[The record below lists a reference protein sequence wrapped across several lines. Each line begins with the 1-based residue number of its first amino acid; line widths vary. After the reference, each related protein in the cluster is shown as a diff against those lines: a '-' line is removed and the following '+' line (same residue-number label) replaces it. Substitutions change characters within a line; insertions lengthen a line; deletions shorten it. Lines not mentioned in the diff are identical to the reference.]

1 MTCWT
6 HVHEFAPVRA
16 TTNDFSKIL
25 VVNFHCVQTSFAA
38 YIKRTRTLLMV
49 FSLFSA
55 FLEYV
60 FKPFSRV
67 LTTYFKDKHKISIE
81 FALFQV
87 LAYTSTL
94 STRLIYPSSYIPVS
108 NQKVIWSQDTT

>member
-25 VVNFHCVQTSFAA
+25 VVNFHCVQFCCIHKSDAYAAHGFFAF
-38 YIKRTRTLLMV
+38 YRV
-49 FSLFSA
+49 F
-55 FLEYV
+55 EYV
-60 FKPFSRV
+60 FKPFSRL

-81 FALFQV
+81 FA
-87 LAYTSTL
+87 
-94 STRLIYPSSYIPVS
+94 
-108 NQKVIWSQDTT
+108 